1 MHELRNI
8 TLALLFALGTAG
20 TAVAQQV
27 PGSPEIPTN
36 VSPTASLCAEG
47 FAWSDYNADGIVTRA
62 DLGRYDDFFYH
73 ADSNSDGFVNRAEF
87 NSACSEN
94 LFDRLDQQSG

>member
-20 TAVAQQV
+20 TAVAQQA
-27 PGSPEIPTN
+27 PGTPEFPSN
-36 VSPTASLCAEG
+36 VSPTASLCSDG
-47 FAWSDYNADGIVTRA
+47 FARIDYNGNGILTRA
-62 DLGRYDDFFYH
+62 DLGRYDAFFYH
-73 ADSNSDGFVNRAEF
+73 ADSNRDGYVTLAEF

-94 LFDRLDQQSG
+94 LFERLNQQTG